1 MKNSSILEN
10 KIFRKV
16 LVLGFWLI
24 LWQILSVIIS
34 EEILLV
40 SPLSAFKKLIELMG
54 TRAYWLAI
62 FSTLY
67 KIALGLI
74 ISVAVGIILSV
85 LSFLSPLFRELIYPL
100 ISFLRSIPVASF
112 VIFLLVWINSS
123 YLSIYIAFFMGM
135 PIIFENV
142 YIGIIS
148 VDKKLVEM
156 ADSFNVEWKKRFNYV
171 YKVKVMPHLR
181 AGIMTASGLIFK
193 AGIAAEIIGM
203 QRNSIG
209 ENLYNAKVYLNMP
222 ELFAW
227 TITILVL
234 SMVFEKGIERIL
246 GDKDARI

>member
-40 SPLSAFKKLIELMG
+40 SPLSALKKLLELIVTKG
-54 TRAYWLAI
+54 YWVSI
-62 FSTLY
+62 FSSLW
-67 KIALGLI
+67 KISLGLL
-74 ISVAVGIILSV
+74 LSV
-85 LSFLSPLFRELIYPL
+85 LVGGVLAILSFRFSLFKEVVNPA

-123 YLSIYIAFFMGM
+123 YLSIYIGFFMGM

-142 YIGIIS
+142 YIGILS
-148 VDKKLVEM
+148 VDKNLLEM
-156 ADSFNVEWKKRFNYV
+156 AESFKIGFEKRFKYI
-171 YKVKVMPHLR
+171 YIIKVMPHLQS
-181 AGIMTASGLIFK
+181 GIMTASGLIFK

-209 ENLYNAKVYLNMP
+209 ENLYNAKIYLNMP

-227 TITILVL
+227 TITILAL

-246 GDKDARI
+246 GDKNARI